1 MLHGLIGRSL
11 PRLALAASLLVAA
24 CGSSA
29 ASGPPNVP
37 SSPVTLRL
45 QVSMTPE
52 ELASFTPAI
61 KAIDDAH
68 PEWNI
73 QLEPV
78 PQDSE
83 VEKIT
88 NELAGDNL
96 PDIVRV
102 TGSNVQQWI
111 RRKAFTDLS
120 PLAAS
125 AKLDLTDFY
134 AGTLDQFRWQGELW
148 GIPDTASPEIVYY
161 NKAMFDAAG
170 MAYPTDA
177 WTYDDMRAA
186 AKKLT
191 IDTSGHTAND
201 PAFDPAKVKQWGW
214 NGGLTYFWQNEEIK
228 ALGGNLCANEDCTQM
243 DFTSPATAKAID
255 WWVSLVR
262 DDHAGLYDPYG
273 SSQKGVDGDPFIAGV
288 AAMGS
293 NGSFAIGQLN
303 SEARIKY
310 DVLPPFLGVDGK
322 RHTPLSTNGYVVSAH
337 SKHQAEAW
345 ALVQL
350 LVAPDFLASTWGK
363 PGHAVPARQSAAA
376 SVIDL
381 SHPPANQQAILTAM
395 GVGEIFKPYTSSAFK
410 TYQATLDLFMK
421 MNTGAVSETAGEAAL
436 EKAANDTLAPD
447 RSP

>member
-1 MLHGLIGRSL
+1 VSHGPHRRSL
-11 PRLALAASLLVAA
+11 ARLALIACLVLLAAGCGRAAS
-24 CGSSA
+24 STE
-29 ASGPPNVP
+29 
-37 SSPVTLRL
+37 PVTLRI

-52 ELASFTPAI
+52 ELASFTPAV

-68 PEWNI
+68 PEWVI

-78 PQDSE
+78 PQDGE

-96 PDIVRV
+96 PDVVRV

-111 RRKAFTDLS
+111 RRNAFVDMT

-125 AKLDLTDFY
+125 AKVDLNDFY

-148 GIPDTASPEIVYY
+148 GIPDTASPEIVFY

-170 MAYPTDA
+170 MPYPTDS

-191 IDTSGHTAND
+191 LDTAGHDATD
-201 PAFDPAKVKQWGW
+201 PAFDSSKIKQWGW
-214 NGGLTYFWQNEEIK
+214 NGGLTYFWQNEEVK
-228 ALGGNLCANEDCTQM
+228 ALGGNLCANDDCTTM
-243 DFTSPATAKAID
+243 DFTSPATSKAIE
-255 WWVSLVR
+255 WWVDLVR

-303 SEARIKY
+303 SEAKISY

-322 RHTPLSTNGYVVSAH
+322 RHTPLSTNGYVISAH

-363 PGHAVPARQSAAA
+363 PGHAVPARRSAAP

-381 SHPPANQQAILTAM
+381 SHAPANQQAIITAM
-395 GVGEIFKPYTSSAFK
+395 GVGEIFKPYTSSAFA

-421 MNTGAVSETAGEAAL
+421 MNTGAVSLADGEAAL
-436 EKAANDTLAPD
+436 QKAANDTLAPD
-447 RSP
+447 RAP